1 MKKLRNTIACGVAAL
16 ALLATGLTSC
26 TGDFDNINT
35 SKDKPTPEDVDR
47 DNAWAAFIQTMQR
60 NVFAEGANAYQL
72 ADNLL
77 GDSYAGYFGQA
88 QDWDSGSNSTCYAFP
103 TAKWKDE
110 PYKQAYNNVMSSWNI
125 LRQKVDSTSV
135 VFALGEVVKVQAM
148 HRVTDIYGPL
158 PYTAFGKMSSGLP
171 YDSQETVYRT
181 FIKELDHALKTLK
194 AAYEADSGA
203 KPIADFDVVF
213 DSDLEKWIRFA
224 NSLKLRLAMRAR
236 FAAPGD
242 AQTWAEEAVNFQF
255 GAYNIGVMTDNTHSA
270 QLLTRTG
277 IGFSYKHPLEYLWGE
292 YNECRMG
299 ATMESYLSGY
309 GDPRLESYFSPAE
322 KDGAYHGI
330 PNGIISNPKDY
341 QSLASCPKVGFTS
354 PLTWMCAAEVCFLRA
369 EGALLGWNMGGT
381 AENLYNEGI
390 RTSFSQWGAPNADKY
405 LSDSKSTPMKYPG
418 LGQVGS
424 IESPSSVTVK
434 WAADGRELERIM
446 VQKWIALYPNGQEA
460 WSEIRRTGYPKVFPS
475 QTNRSGGVLPSGAT
489 IRRVPLPQQEYDG
502 NAEQV
507 AKAVNEFLGGNDNCA
522 QKLWWDAK

>member
-1 MKKLRNTIACGVAAL
+1 M
-16 ALLATGLTSC
+16 ATGLTSC

-125 LRQKVDSTSV
+125 LRQKVDSASV

-213 DSDLEKWIRFA
+213 DSDLESGSASPTRSSCVWPCA
-224 NSLKLRLAMRAR
+224 HASPLPAM
-236 FAAPGD
+236 
-242 AQTWAEEAVNFQF
+242 
-255 GAYNIGVMTDNTHSA
+255 
-270 QLLTRTG
+270 
-277 IGFSYKHPLEYLWGE
+277 
-292 YNECRMG
+292 
-299 ATMESYLSGY
+299 
-309 GDPRLESYFSPAE
+309 PRLGP
-322 KDGAYHGI
+322 
-330 PNGIISNPKDY
+330 
-341 QSLASCPKVGFTS
+341 
-354 PLTWMCAAEVCFLRA
+354 
-369 EGALLGWNMGGT
+369 
-381 AENLYNEGI
+381 
-390 RTSFSQWGAPNADKY
+390 
-405 LSDSKSTPMKYPG
+405 
-418 LGQVGS
+418 
-424 IESPSSVTVK
+424 
-434 WAADGRELERIM
+434 
-446 VQKWIALYPNGQEA
+446 
-460 WSEIRRTGYPKVFPS
+460 RRP
-475 QTNRSGGVLPSGAT
+475 
-489 IRRVPLPQQEYDG
+489 
-502 NAEQV
+502 
-507 AKAVNEFLGGNDNCA
+507 
-522 QKLWWDAK
+522 

>member
-1 MKKLRNTIACGVAAL
+1 
-16 ALLATGLTSC
+16 
-26 TGDFDNINT
+26 
-35 SKDKPTPEDVDR
+35 
-47 DNAWAAFIQTMQR
+47 
-60 NVFAEGANAYQL
+60 
-72 ADNLL
+72 
-77 GDSYAGYFGQA
+77 
-88 QDWDSGSNSTCYAFP
+88 
-103 TAKWKDE
+103 
-110 PYKQAYNNVMSSWNI
+110 
-125 LRQKVDSTSV
+125 
-135 VFALGEVVKVQAM
+135 
-148 HRVTDIYGPL
+148 
-158 PYTAFGKMSSGLP
+158 
-171 YDSQETVYRT
+171 
-181 FIKELDHALKTLK
+181 
-194 AAYEADSGA
+194 
-203 KPIADFDVVF
+203 
-213 DSDLEKWIRFA
+213 
-224 NSLKLRLAMRAR
+224 MRAR

-341 QSLASCPKVGFTS
+341 QLLASCPKVGFTS

-405 LSDSKSTPMKYPG
+405 LSDSKSTPVKYPG

-446 VQKWIALYPNGQEA
+446 VQKWIALYPDGQEA

-507 AKAVNEFLGGNDNCA
+507 AKAVNEFLGGSDNCA